1 MLVKGSTAWKAS
13 PDPPC
18 AASCSMA
25 SATSCGDKTDS
36 SPTMC
41 TPFARKSPN
50 QSLFIAIVADCGP
63 RRVHAAAG
71 RCFQHDASVP
81 DGLEEIVAAHH
92 AVPGT
97 NEEFQHIENL
107 RLDRNQAAAAA
118 KLPPVG
124 IKDTILDPVEQDRSP
139 LPML

>member
-1 MLVKGSTAWKAS
+1 MEGLAGSAMRGFMLYGFRYRLRRRKGFLAHEVH
-13 PDPPC
+13 
-18 AASCSMA
+18 
-25 SATSCGDKTDS
+25 
-36 SPTMC
+36 
-41 TPFARKSPN
+41 PFARKGPN

-92 AVPGT
+92 VVPGT

-118 KLPPVG
+118 KLLPVG
-124 IKDTILDPVEQDRSP
+124 IKDTILEPVEQDRSP
-139 LPML
+139 VPML